1 MKRLVTVAVLF
12 SLILIAIAGV
22 FFFASQNPTDHTE
35 QYAVELN
42 EIANEI
48 SLGNSDVAQEKTVEL
63 RKEIRENKATSSNNI
78 GIFLLCGI
86 CILFL
91 AGVSIYCYVTIIRPF
106 RRLSDFAERVAG
118 GDLDIPLEY
127 ERSNY
132 FGKFTWAFD
141 NMRSELKKARA
152 CEKEAIE
159 NNKTVIAAISH
170 DIKTPVATIRAYAEA
185 LEMGMDADPEKHS
198 RYVETIMKK
207 CDEVK
212 ALTEDMLTHSLTELE
227 HLKMNPEKFELNVFL
242 EKTLTELRAEY
253 DDIDY
258 EKPLYDI
265 DVELDKSRI
274 AQVMENLITNARKY
288 AKSKI
293 RVSLAREESAAVIL
307 VRDFGKGIP
316 DEDMPFVFGKFYR
329 GKNTSTSE
337 SGAGLGLFI
346 VKYIVEQSGGTVS
359 LRNCGRATEDD
370 TSEADTAA
378 SPDAT
383 KAAHAAAA
391 DTAASLE
398 ATGLEVRIE
407 LPTAQT
413 ASAK

>member
-1 MKRLVTVAVLF
+1 
-12 SLILIAIAGV
+12 
-22 FFFASQNPTDHTE
+22 
-35 QYAVELN
+35 
-42 EIANEI
+42 
-48 SLGNSDVAQEKTVEL
+48 
-63 RKEIRENKATSSNNI
+63 
-78 GIFLLCGI
+78 
-86 CILFL
+86 
-91 AGVSIYCYVTIIRPF
+91 
-106 RRLSDFAERVAG
+106 
-118 GDLDIPLEY
+118 
-127 ERSNY
+127 
-132 FGKFTWAFD
+132 
-141 NMRSELKKARA
+141 
-152 CEKEAIE
+152 
-159 NNKTVIAAISH
+159 
-170 DIKTPVATIRAYAEA
+170 
-185 LEMGMDADPEKHS
+185 
-198 RYVETIMKK
+198 
-207 CDEVK
+207 
-212 ALTEDMLTHSLTELE
+212 
-227 HLKMNPEKFELNVFL
+227 
-242 EKTLTELRAEY
+242 
-253 DDIDY
+253 
-258 EKPLYDI
+258 
-265 DVELDKSRI
+265 
-274 AQVMENLITNARKY
+274 MENLITNARKY